1 MFGHCCSS
9 LLNFYILRKNFFQIQ
24 MTGCWGNLRPKRA
37 KPNDHMTRAALCKR
51 SWMKNRKRRK
61 SDSVGH
67 LKFKKTVRIITFL
80 RLAFKCF
87 WSSNSSRSVIVVHI
101 WANVLLCGAE
111 RRKRSGQGRLF
122 SRWTEFLADDL
133 KHFRQVQVY
142 EVQPHWDKHSLQV
155 FKLQAYL
162 RSVRAVH
169 ISANVLLSGDY
180 GRRSYE
186 FHRWTMWSPR
196 KFVKT

>member
-1 MFGHCCSS
+1 M
-9 LLNFYILRKNFFQIQ
+9 LRQPP
-24 MTGCWGNLRPKRA
+24 TRVKR
-37 KPNDHMTRAALCKR
+37 NDHMTRAALCKR
-51 SWMKNRKRRK
+51 SWMRNRKRRK
-61 SDSVGH
+61 SHTVGY
-67 LKFKKTVRIITFL
+67 LKFKKRLNVRIITFL

-87 WSSNSSRSVIVVHI
+87 RSSSSLRSVMLVYI

-122 SRWTEFLADDL
+122 SCWTEFLADDS

-142 EVQPHWDKHSLQV
+142 EVQPHWDKHSVQV

-169 ISANVLLSGDY
+169 ICANVLLSSAE
-180 GRRSYE
+180 RRKRTLWPPLVRIS
-186 FHRWTMWSPR
+186 
-196 KFVKT
+196 

>member
-1 MFGHCCSS
+1 
-9 LLNFYILRKNFFQIQ
+9 
-24 MTGCWGNLRPKRA
+24 
-37 KPNDHMTRAALCKR
+37 MTRQALCKR

-61 SDSVGH
+61 SDTVGH
-67 LKFKKTVRIITFL
+67 LKFKKRLNVRIIIFL

-87 WSSNSSRSVIVVHI
+87 WSSSSSRSVIVVHI
-101 WANVLLCGAE
+101 WANVLLRDAE

-122 SRWTEFLADDL
+122 SCWIEFLADDL

-142 EVQPHWDKHSLQV
+142 EVQPHWDKHSVQV

-169 ISANVLLSGDY
+169 ISANVLLSAGCRATETNIMAAARTDFIDEP
-180 GRRSYE
+180 SE
-186 FHRWTMWSPR
+186 VLVNS
-196 KFVKT
+196 